1 MNEVNGI
8 NNINGT
14 DNAKGIK
21 KIILGL
27 TGASGGVYFL
37 RLADFLRRQEIKL
50 HIVASENGEK
60 VLKYETG
67 ADLRKLVATWN
78 KEATETGTSGTKTQI
93 LSGSI
98 KAQIIPESAKAQIIP
113 GSTKAQIIP
122 DSAKANIILED
133 NGNLFSAIASGSCV
147 CDAMAIVPCSM
158 STVARIASGISDT
171 LLCRAAD
178 VMIKE
183 QRKIIIV
190 PRETPLSQI
199 HLKNLYRLS
208 KCGVTVLPAMPAF
221 YGVPG
226 TVAGLVDF
234 MAGKILDSIGIP
246 NSLYKRWDEVEIT
259 E

>member
-1 MNEVNGI
+1 MSGI
-8 NNINGT
+8 NDINGT
-14 DNAKGIK
+14 DSTKGIK
-21 KIILGL
+21 RIILGL

-37 RLADFLRRQEIKL
+37 RLADFLRQQEIKL

-60 VLKYETG
+60 VLEYETG
-67 ADLRKLVATWN
+67 TDLRKLAAVWN
-78 KEATETGTSGTKTQI
+78 KETTETEASSTN
-93 LSGSI
+93 
-98 KAQIIPESAKAQIIP
+98 AQIIP
-113 GSTKAQIIP
+113 GSAKTQIIP
-122 DSAKANIILED
+122 SSAKAQIILED
-133 NGNLFSAIASGSCV
+133 NGNLFSTIASGSCV
-147 CDAMAIVPCSM
+147 CDAMVIVPCSM
-158 STVARIASGISDT
+158 STVARIASGVSDT

-221 YGVPG
+221 YGAPD
-226 TVAGLVDF
+226 TVEGLVDF

-246 NSLYKRWDEVEIT
+246 NSLYKRWEGV
-259 E
+259 